1 MRTGFTLEKINGTCW
16 RGIDKVLRRLKMKFY
31 SSLFLIKIIKLG
43 FIIACLL
50 TVQCSDGKYG
60 DKPNFIIIFCDDM
73 GYQDLSCY
81 GSLLVSTPH
90 IDQLAQQGMKF
101 TDFYVGQSI
110 CTPSR
115 SALLTGC
122 YPRRVGMHVGV
133 IFSPDSTGLHPN
145 EVTLAELL
153 KQQGYATACIG
164 KWHLGH
170 ADPKFLP
177 TAQGFDSYFGL
188 PYSNDM
194 MQTRPDLNALESLD
208 QAWKNPAASYKWWNV
223 PLMRNEQIIEQ
234 PVDQRTLTNRYTKEA
249 ISFIKAHKSV
259 PFFLYLAHTMPHVPL
274 YVPDN
279 RYNPDP
285 HQAYKLT
292 VEHIDSSTGEII
304 KLLRE
309 LDLDRKTIVVF
320 TSDNGPWLEKQH
332 HAGNALPLRDG
343 KFTTYEGGFRVPCVV
358 WAPGLV
364 PAGNIC
370 REMASTMDLFTTFV
384 IIAEGKIPEDRIIDG
399 KDILPLMKG
408 EVGVRTPHNNFF
420 FFSSSGELEGI
431 RQGKWKLRRTD
442 GYIEL
447 YNLEQD
453 VSEENNLARENPER
467 VEKLLRIME
476 DFSTDLEKTARPIG
490 SMNDD

>member
-1 MRTGFTLEKINGTCW
+1 
-16 RGIDKVLRRLKMKFY
+16 MKHY
-31 SSLFLIKIIKLG
+31 SNRNLLKIIKFA
-43 FIIACLL
+43 FIITSLL
-50 TVQCSDGKYG
+50 TVYCATNEYA
-60 DKPNFIIIFCDDM
+60 DKPNFIIIFCDDL

-81 GSLLVSTPH
+81 GSPLVSTPH
-90 IDQLAQQGMKF
+90 IDQLARQGMKF

-122 YPRRVGMHVGV
+122 YPKRVGMHVGV
-133 IFSPDSTGLHPN
+133 IFPPDSTGLHPD

-153 KQQGYATACIG
+153 KQQGYATGCIG

-177 TAQGFDSYFGL
+177 ISQGFDTYLGL

-194 MQTRPDLNALESLD
+194 MQTSANLTAVDSLD
-208 QAWKNPAASYKWWNV
+208 RAWKNPAVSYEWWNV
-223 PLMRNEQIIEQ
+223 PLMRDEQIIEQ
-234 PVDQRTLTNRYTKEA
+234 PVDQRILTDRYTEEA
-249 ISFIKAHKSV
+249 ISFIRANKSV

-274 YVPDN
+274 FVPDN

-292 VEHIDSSTGEII
+292 AENIDSSTGEII
-304 KLLRE
+304 RILQE
-309 LDLDRKTIVVF
+309 LGLDRKTIVVF

-332 HAGNALPLRDG
+332 HAGKALPLRGG
-343 KFTTYEGGFRVPCVV
+343 KFTTYEGGFRVPCIV

-364 PAGNIC
+364 PAGDIC

-384 IIAEGKIPEDRIIDG
+384 IISGGKIPGDRIIDG
-399 KDILPLMKG
+399 RNILPLMKG
-408 EVGVRTPHNNFF
+408 EVGAKTPHNVFF
-420 FFSSSGELEGI
+420 YFSSQGKLEGV
-431 RQGKWKLRRTD
+431 RQGNWKLRHTD

-447 YNLEQD
+447 YNLKQD
-453 VSEENNLARENPER
+453 ISEENNLARQNPEK
-467 VEKLLRIME
+467 VEKLIRIMQ
-476 DFSTDLEKTARPIG
+476 DFDADLEKTARPLG
-490 SMNDD
+490 TLKSD